1 MPNALRGH
9 VRVKDDGKGNLTLQL
24 PSVYAQYYYSKK
36 QMPISYGA
44 KNTPANMRKAM
55 DAAIELQSDLENDV
69 FEPKNLTKYKHSS
82 QRLGSYSHIE
92 DISVVS
98 LFKDFVN
105 SKLIEPGTRR
115 KYNTLINHLQK
126 MNYQHSYTLKQQ
138 SEIDNWVRANMKE
151 SSVLKMLSTLYS
163 AIEWGKKEEK
173 ISENFRNKFKE
184 YEKRFK
190 DSLHGHRAKRQ
201 PPKAVEHLP
210 VREGIQAHSEEC
222 RDKIIAAFHR
232 RNRQKCYRN
241 KIDHLA
247 YLIEFAFLTGCRHG
261 EAFALVWKDIEYGK
275 DKQGLPEVK
284 IRIDESYD
292 SQEGITKN
300 TKTRKHRKTPADD
313 RVVEILEILKPEH
326 PDPNLLVFRNYQ
338 NNHFNNDA
346 ITHVWL
352 PQTQVDSRTKKEAKD
367 HSVIGKMIQD
377 GELDYYMDAYS
388 TRRTFISIQL
398 NAGVPAHIVAA
409 WVGDNV
415 ETIMKHY
422 ARPDDD
428 CRPRNFKGA

>member
-24 PSVYAQYYYSKK
+24 PSIYAQRYYGKK
-36 QMPISYGA
+36 QMPISFGA
-44 KNTPANMRKAM
+44 KNIPSNMSKAM
-55 DAAIELQSDLENDV
+55 DASLELQSDLENNV
-69 FEPKNLTKYKHSS
+69 FDPENLAKYKHSS
-82 QRLGSYSHIE
+82 QRVGDYRRIE
-92 DISVVS
+92 NISIVS
-98 LFKDFVN
+98 LFKDFTN
-105 SKLIEPGTRR
+105 SKLIEPA
-115 KYNTLINHLQK
+115 TLRMYKFLTTHLQK
-126 MNYQHSYTLKQQ
+126 MSCQHSYTLKQQ
-138 SEIDNWVRANMKE
+138 SEIDNWIRANMKE
-151 SSVLKMLSTLYS
+151 SSILKMLSALYN

-173 ISENFRNKFKE
+173 ISENFPNKFKE

-190 DSLHGHRAKRQ
+190 DSLRGHRAKRK

-210 VREGIQAHSEEC
+210 VKEGIQAHSEEC

-232 RNRQKCYRN
+232 RNRQKQYRN

-261 EAFALVWKDIEYGK
+261 EAFSLVWKDIEYGK
-275 DKQGLPEVK
+275 NKQGLPEVK

-292 SQEGITKN
+292 SREGITKN

-326 PDPNLLVFRNYQ
+326 PDPNLLVFRNYA
-338 NNHFNNDA
+338 NDHLNTPA
-346 ITHVWL
+346 ISDLWIPETKVD
-352 PQTQVDSRTKKEAKD
+352 PITQRETKD
-367 HSVIGKMIQD
+367 HSIIGKMIRD

-398 NAGVPAHIVAA
+398 NAGVPAHTVAA

-428 CRPRNFKGA
+428 CRPRNFRGA

>member
-24 PSVYAQYYYSKK
+24 PSVYAQLYYNKK

-55 DAAIELQSDLENDV
+55 DAAIELQSDLENEV
-69 FEPKNLTKYKHSS
+69 FDPKNLTKYKHSS

-98 LFKDFVN
+98 LFKDFAN

-126 MNYQHSYTLKQQ
+126 MSCQYSYTLKQQ
-138 SEIDNWVRANMKE
+138 SEIDNWIRANMKE
-151 SSVLKMLSTLYS
+151 STILKMLAALYS

-173 ISENFRNKFKE
+173 ISKNFSNKYKE

-190 DSLHGHRAKRQ
+190 DSLHGHRAKRK

-210 VREGIQAHSEEC
+210 VKEGIQAHSEEC

-232 RNRQKCYRN
+232 RSRQKGHRH

-247 YLIEFAFLTGCRHG
+247 YLVEFAFLTGCRHG

-326 PDPNLLVFRNYQ
+326 PDPNLLVFRNYA
-338 NNHFNNDA
+338 NDHLNTA
-346 ITHVWL
+346 LLGDIWIPTTRVD
-352 PQTQVDSRTKKEAKD
+352 PVTQKETKD
-367 HSVIGKMIQD
+367 CSVIGKMIRD

-388 TRRTFISIQL
+388 TRRTFVSLQL
-398 NAGVPAHIVAA
+398 NKGVPVNTVAM
-409 WVGDNV
+409 WVGDNP
-415 ETIMKHY
+415 ETILKHY
-422 ARPDDD
+422 GRPDDD
-428 CRPRNFKGA
+428 DIPRHGKAA